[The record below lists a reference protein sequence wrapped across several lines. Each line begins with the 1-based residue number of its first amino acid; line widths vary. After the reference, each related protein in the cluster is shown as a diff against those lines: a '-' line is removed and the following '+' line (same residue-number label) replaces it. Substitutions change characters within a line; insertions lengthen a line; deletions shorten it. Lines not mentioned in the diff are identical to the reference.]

1 MVRIPIWDRLQ
12 SRRPP
17 FRVNST
23 LFQFECELQNRKQ
36 GTGDPGNSE
45 ITLVFMPPQ
54 RLNAVPGKVIAA
66 LICCAAL
73 AWAAPTW
80 AADVVSVGSVDATSA
95 NLWPLHIAQKNGYF
109 AASNLKIDLVFAQS
123 NASVIQQLAAGSYAV
138 APSAGMVDPIRAID
152 KGAPV
157 ALVRI
162 VIQAPPYALLAKPE
176 IKKIE
181 DLKGKTIIIGGAKDI
196 TRIFTERMLE
206 PHGLKSGD
214 YDYVF
219 AGATSARF
227 AALKSGA
234 VDAALLTVPFNF
246 YAESAGFTNLGFTF
260 DYLPDMPFAGM
271 AVNRDWAAAN
281 TDVLK
286 RFLDCYN
293 KGVAWFDDP
302 VNHDA
307 AVKLQMEVSKIGQDD
322 VEKAY
327 AFLRDKNLF
336 EPTGKVSKRKV
347 NNVIDALRALG
358 DLPAGFTVD
367 RLVLPGVTQIS
378 D

>member
-1 MVRIPIWDRLQ
+1 MFGRL
-12 SRRPP
+12 
-17 FRVNST
+17 
-23 LFQFECELQNRKQ
+23 
-36 GTGDPGNSE
+36 
-45 ITLVFMPPQ
+45 IAVFT
-54 RLNAVPGKVIAA
+54 
-66 LICCAAL
+66 CCAAL
-73 AWAAPTW
+73 AGPAY
-80 AADVVSVGSVDATSA
+80 AADIVSVGSVDATSA
-95 NLWPLHIAQKNGYF
+95 NLWPLLIAEKYGYF
-109 AASNLKIDLVFAQS
+109 AAANIKIDLVFAQS
-123 NASVIQQLAAGSYAV
+123 NASVIQQLAAGSYNV
-138 APSAGMVDPIRAID
+138 APGAGMVDPIRAID
-152 KGAPV
+152 KGAPI

-162 VIQAPPYALLAKPE
+162 VIQAPPYALLAKPD

-181 DLKGKTIIIGGAKDI
+181 DLKGKTIIVGGAKDI
-196 TRIFTERMLE
+196 TRIFTERMVQ

-246 YAESAGFTNLGFTF
+246 YAETAGYTNLGFTF

-271 AVNRDWAAAN
+271 AVNRDWAVAN
-281 TDVLK
+281 GDVLK
-286 RFLDCYN
+286 RFLDAYN

-302 VNHDA
+302 KNREA
-307 AVKLQMEVSKIGQDD
+307 AVQIQMDTSKIAQDD
-322 VEKAY
+322 VEKSY
-327 AFLRDKNLF
+327 SFLHDKNLF

-367 RLVLPGVTQIS
+367 RLLLQGVTQIS

>member
-1 MVRIPIWDRLQ
+1 MR
-12 SRRPP
+12 
-17 FRVNST
+17 NS
-23 LFQFECELQNRKQ
+23 LSK
-36 GTGDPGNSE
+36 G
-45 ITLVFMPPQ
+45 LV
-54 RLNAVPGKVIAA
+54 VAA
-66 LICCAAL
+66 AIAL
-73 AWAAPTW
+73 APPLHAG

-95 NLWPLHIAQKNGYF
+95 NLWPFHIAVKNGYF
-109 AASNLKIDLVFAQS
+109 DAANIKIDLVFAQS

-138 APSAGMVDPIRAID
+138 APTAGMVDPIRAID

-162 VIQAPPYALLAKPE
+162 VIQSPPYALLAKPE

-181 DLKGKTIIIGGAKDI
+181 DLKGKTLIIGGAKDI

-227 AALKSGA
+227 SALKSGA
-234 VDAALLTVPFNF
+234 VDAALLTMPFNF
-246 YAESAGFTNLGFTF
+246 FAETAGYTNLGFTF
-260 DYLPDMPFAGM
+260 EYLPDMPFAGM

-281 TDVLK
+281 GGVLK
-286 RFLDCYN
+286 RFLDAYN
-293 KGVAWFDDP
+293 KGVAFFDDASNRED
-302 VNHDA
+302 V
-307 AVKLQMEVSKIGQDD
+307 VKLQMEISKIDRGD

-327 AFLRDKNLF
+327 AFLHDKNLF

-347 NNVIDALRALG
+347 GSVIDALRDLG
-358 DLPAGFTVD
+358 DLPSGFTVD
-367 RLVLPGVTQIS
+367 RLLLPGVTQIS

>member
-1 MVRIPIWDRLQ
+1 MPNSLLKGIVLAAAVAL
-12 SRRPP
+12 SPP
-17 FRVNST
+17 
-23 LFQFECELQNRKQ
+23 LHA
-36 GTGDPGNSE
+36 G
-45 ITLVFMPPQ
+45 
-54 RLNAVPGKVIAA
+54 
-66 LICCAAL
+66 
-73 AWAAPTW
+73 

-95 NLWPLHIAQKNGYF
+95 NLWPFHIAVKNGYF
-109 AASNLKIDLVFAQS
+109 DAANIKIDLVFAQS

-138 APSAGMVDPIRAID
+138 APTAGMVDPIRAID

-162 VIQAPPYALLAKPE
+162 VIQSPPYALLAKPE
-176 IKKIE
+176 IKTIE

-227 AALKSGA
+227 SALKSGA
-234 VDAALLTVPFNF
+234 VDAALLTMPFNF
-246 YAESAGFTNLGFTF
+246 FAETAGYTNLGFTF
-260 DYLPDMPFAGM
+260 EYLPDMPFAGM

-281 TDVLK
+281 GDVLK
-286 RFLDCYN
+286 RFLDAYN
-293 KGVAWFDDP
+293 KGVAFFDDP
-302 VNHDA
+302 NNREDV
-307 AVKLQMEVSKIGQDD
+307 VKLQMEVSKIDRDD

-327 AFLRDKNLF
+327 AFLHDKNLF

-347 NNVIDALRALG
+347 GSVIDALRDLG
-358 DLPAGFTVD
+358 DLPLGFTVD
-367 RLVLPGVTQIS
+367 RLLLPGVTQIS
-378 D
+378 E